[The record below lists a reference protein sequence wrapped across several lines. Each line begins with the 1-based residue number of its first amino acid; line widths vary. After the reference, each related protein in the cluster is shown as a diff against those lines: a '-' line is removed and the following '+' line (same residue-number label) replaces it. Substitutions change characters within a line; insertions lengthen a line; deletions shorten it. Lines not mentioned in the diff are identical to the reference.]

1 MGYKQLPETRAN
13 PVTRTRN
20 ESPKFSDQELF
31 TLAEKFGTPYF
42 LMDETTLRKKVSE
55 IEQAY
60 QGFRGPFRVAYSVK
74 ANFNPSVIRT
84 FVSEGIMFDLTAA
97 NELQFL
103 LRCGGSPESVIYT
116 SITETSAE
124 FEEVIRE
131 GVRKIAVSS
140 SNGLL
145 NLTEAAARTGESVNV
160 LIRVNPEVHVR
171 AELRFSIR
179 HGKFGVQLD
188 SAGEDTAMSMLKK
201 ILATRNL
208 QLDGFHFHLGSQ
220 IEDPSCFAAA
230 LEKLEGFVLGAKRE
244 LGDFPINTLD
254 IGGGLPSPYGK
265 SVPAPGDFSAKM
277 LEQLN
282 SLIES
287 FGHKFTLIAESGRY
301 LSAES
306 TIMVTKIVNTKKF
319 GENKYIYVDAGYN
332 DLADAALLRH
342 EYPVEVIP
350 GSSAKT
356 FQRTV
361 LVGRLCDSLDVFTTS
376 SRSKLGGAEVGKLVV
391 FREAGAYSFVL
402 GSPFHC
408 QPRPYV
414 LMKTSQGK
422 LVVVRKGQTIEE
434 LFEEEG
440 GDVLD
445 GTEQTRRA
453 P

>member
-1 MGYKQLPETRAN
+1 LPETRAN
-13 PVTRTRN
+13 PVTKTRN
-20 ESPKFSDQELF
+20 ESPRFSDQELF

-60 QGFRGPFRVAYSVK
+60 QNFKGPFRVAYSIK
-74 ANFNPSVIRT
+74 ANFNPTVIKT

-97 NELQFL
+97 NELHFL
-103 LRCGGSPESVIYT
+103 LRCGGTSENVIYT

-124 FEEVIRE
+124 FEEIIRN
-131 GVRKIAVSS
+131 GVRKIVVSS
-140 SNGLL
+140 GNGLI
-145 NLTEAAARTGESVNV
+145 NLIEAVARTGESVNV
-160 LIRVNPEVHVR
+160 LIRVNPEVHVK

-188 SAGEDTAMSMLKK
+188 SAGEDGAMSMLRK
-201 ILATRNL
+201 ILATPNL
-208 QLDGFHFHLGSQ
+208 KFDGFHFHLGSQ
-220 IEDPSCFAAA
+220 IEDPSCYAAA
-230 LEKLEGFVLGAKRE
+230 LEKLEGFILGAKRE

-254 IGGGLPSPYGK
+254 IGGGLPAPYGRT
-265 SVPAPGDFSAKM
+265 VPAPGDFSAKI

-287 FGHKFTLIAESGRY
+287 FGRKFTLIAESGRY

-306 TIMVTKIVNTKKF
+306 TIMVAKIVNTKKF

-332 DLADAALLRH
+332 DLADAALLHH

-350 GSSAKT
+350 GGSTKT
-356 FQRTV
+356 YQKTV
-361 LVGRLCDSLDVFTTS
+361 LAGRLCDSLDVFTTS
-376 SRSKLGGAEVGKLVV
+376 NRSKLGGAEVGKLVV
-391 FREAGAYSFVL
+391 FKEVGAYSIVL
-402 GSPFHC
+402 ASPFHC

-422 LVVVRKGQTIEE
+422 HVVVRKGQTIEE
-434 LFEEEG
+434 LFEQEG
-440 GDVLD
+440 GTLLD
-445 GTEQTRRA
+445 ATEQN
-453 P
+453 